1 MKPPKNQSPQTKP
14 IGDAE
19 AVHVRSVR
27 RRDKTADTNIQSQ
40 AGVNMHSSNNE
51 QVEMVKH
58 SPDTLRG
65 DDEILKEVSKNMFW
79 VLDGEVA
86 GAIKK
91 AIALTKQKCED
102 KLKNQY
108 IKGWIKGNSLHP
120 SHTTPNT
127 RYKLGYEKGQKAER
141 QRILEKE
148 IVLLND
154 IIDWINTSNQQGKKK
169 YFLRLINFIKDTIE
183 ELKREIIQ
191 NEP

>member
-14 IGDAE
+14 NEDA
-19 AVHVRSVR
+19 VQRNLQPLDSVGKK
-27 RRDKTADTNIQSQ
+27 DKTA
-40 AGVNMHSSNNE
+40 
-51 QVEMVKH
+51 
-58 SPDTLRG
+58 DTLRG
-65 DDEILKEVSKNMFW
+65 DDEILKEALNCSTHTITK
-79 VLDGEVA
+79 
-86 GAIKK
+86 IKR
-91 AIALTKQKCED
+91 AIALTRKDCEEEINLWKNRFKQAER
-102 KLKNQY
+102 LYQN
-108 IKGWIKGNSLHP
+108 
-120 SHTTPNT
+120 
-127 RYKLGYEKGQKAER
+127 LGEKSKQAER

>member
-65 DDEILKEVSKNMFW
+65 DDEILKKMEKRVRAMSWDKN
-79 VLDGEVA
+79 A
-86 GAIKK
+86 GRERFIQGAMTRIEET
-91 AIALTKQKCED
+91 IALTRKDCEEEINLWKNRFKQAER
-102 KLKNQY
+102 LYQN
-108 IKGWIKGNSLHP
+108 
-120 SHTTPNT
+120 
-127 RYKLGYEKGQKAER
+127 LGEKSKQAER